1 MSAVPSI
8 NPAGREA
15 PSPPVLGADAAQALF
30 ERHSG
35 RIYGYCLNR
44 LGGRE
49 EAEDAVQ
56 STFLNAF
63 RALRRGVVPD
73 HEAAWLYK
81 IAENVCL
88 ERHRS
93 SRRRLEVAEDPA
105 TLEQKAAAPAHDGDE
120 LLGLD
125 DALRRLAPRQRQV
138 LLLREW
144 KGFSYNEIATELRLS
159 PAAVETLIFRAR
171 RSLAQNLQSPQ
182 RLRSRLRVPG
192 LQTGSLIAWLK
203 SLLGGSTAA
212 KVAAGLVVAA
222 SAALAGSAP
231 SEPPE
236 HGRAPQPAARNAPT
250 AERPVTNAKPAL
262 GQLPTRLTARP
273 DASVPA
279 PAATR
284 KGAPPLPT
292 GAAPAPG
299 APPTRQE
306 AGRPE
311 SPSPGTPPGP
321 LPPGPTTATPSI
333 PETLP
338 QPPVSLPLPPP
349 PALPLPLPELPSLP
363 QAPPLPPAP
372 ELPAVPEVP
381 ALPELPE
388 LPQLPQVPQLPK
400 LP

>member
-8 NPAGREA
+8 NPAGRQA
-15 PSPPVLGADAAQALF
+15 PASPVLGAVEAQSLF
-30 ERHSG
+30 ERHAG

-63 RALRRGVVPD
+63 RALQRGVVPD

-93 SRRRLEVAEDPA
+93 GRRRLEVAQDPA
-105 TLEQKAAAPAHDGDE
+105 FLDRAAAPARNGDE
-120 LLGLD
+120 LLGLE

-144 KGFSYNEIATELRLS
+144 KGLSYNEIATELKLS

-171 RSLAQNLQSPQ
+171 RSLAQNLQSPE
-182 RLRSRLRVPG
+182 RLRSRLRMPG
-192 LQTGSLIAWLK
+192 LQAGSTIAWLK
-203 SLLGGSTAA
+203 SLLAGSTAA
-212 KVAAGLVVAA
+212 KVAAGLVVVG

-231 SEPPE
+231 VDRPAPA
-236 HGRAPQPAARNAPT
+236 RAPEPAARIVAT
-250 AERPVTNAKPAL
+250 TGRPAT
-262 GQLPTRLTARP
+262 
-273 DASVPA
+273 SPA
-279 PAATR
+279 PAAPVAERLGPQPESATASRDGAGPRPAATPR
-284 KGAPPLPT
+284 KGPLP
-292 GAAPAPG
+292 ASERPAPG
-299 APPTRQE
+299 VPPAQAGLPDPAPAGTSPAPP
-306 AGRPE
+306 A
-311 SPSPGTPPGP
+311 
-321 LPPGPTTATPSI
+321 ATPI

-338 QPPVSLPLPPP
+338 PPPVSLPVPPP
-349 PALPLPLPELPSLP
+349 PSLPLPLPELPPLP
-363 QAPPLPPAP
+363 QAPLLPPAP

-381 ALPELPE
+381 ALPELPQLPP
-388 LPQLPQVPQLPK
+388 LPQLPEVPK

>member
-8 NPAGREA
+8 NPAGLQA
-15 PSPPVLGADAAQALF
+15 PSAPALGADAAQALF
-30 ERHSG
+30 ERHAG

-56 STFLNAF
+56 TTFLNAF
-63 RALRRGVVPD
+63 RALRRGVVPN

-144 KGFSYNEIATELRLS
+144 KGLSYNEIATELGLS
-159 PAAVETLIFRAR
+159 PGAIETLIFRAR
-171 RSLAQNLQSPQ
+171 RSLAQNLQSPE

-192 LQTGSLIAWLK
+192 LQAGSLIAWLK

-231 SEPPE
+231 SEPPA
-236 HGRAPQPAARNAPT
+236 HGRTPQPAARSAPT
-250 AERPVTNAKPAL
+250 TDRPVTNATPAS
-262 GQLPTRLTARP
+262 GQLPTRLTGRP
-273 DASVPA
+273 GASVPA

-284 KGAPPLPT
+284 KGARRPDS
-292 GAAPAPG
+292 AVPAPSV
-299 APPTRQE
+299 PPSRQE
-306 AGRPE
+306 AGRP
-311 SPSPGTPPGP
+311 SAGTPPGP
-321 LPPGPTTATPSI
+321 LAPRPSPTTPSI

-338 QPPVSLPLPPP
+338 PPPVSLPLPAP
-349 PALPLPLPELPSLP
+349 PALPLPLPLPELPSLP

>member
-8 NPAGREA
+8 NPAGRHA
-15 PSPPVLGADAAQALF
+15 PSAPALGVDAAQALF

-93 SRRRLEVAEDPA
+93 RRRRLEVAQDPT
-105 TLEQKAAAPAHDGDE
+105 TLEQQAAAPAHDGDE

-125 DALRRLAPRQRQV
+125 DALRRLAPRQREV

-144 KGFSYNEIATELRLS
+144 KGLSYNEIATELGLS
-159 PAAVETLIFRAR
+159 PGAVETLIFRAR

-192 LQTGSLIAWLK
+192 LQVGSLIAWLK
-203 SLLGGSTAA
+203 SLLGGSAA
-212 KVAAGLVVAA
+212 VKVAAGLVVAA

-231 SEPPE
+231 ADPPA
-236 HGRAPQPAARNAPT
+236 HGRTPQPAARNAPT
-250 AERPVTNAKPAL
+250 TERPVTNGSPAL

-279 PAATR
+279 PAAAR
-284 KGAPPLPT
+284 ERAPRPV
-292 GAAPAPG
+292 GAAPMPG
-299 APPTRQE
+299 VPPTRQE
-306 AGRPE
+306 ESRPE
-311 SPSPGTPPGP
+311 SPTAGTPATPVAPGP
-321 LPPGPTTATPSI
+321 SPVTPSA
-333 PETLP
+333 PGTLP
-338 QPPVSLPLPPP
+338 QPPVSLPVPPP
-349 PALPLPLPELPSLP
+349 PALPLPLPELPTLP

-372 ELPAVPEVP
+372 ELPPVPEVP
-381 ALPELPE
+381 ALPE